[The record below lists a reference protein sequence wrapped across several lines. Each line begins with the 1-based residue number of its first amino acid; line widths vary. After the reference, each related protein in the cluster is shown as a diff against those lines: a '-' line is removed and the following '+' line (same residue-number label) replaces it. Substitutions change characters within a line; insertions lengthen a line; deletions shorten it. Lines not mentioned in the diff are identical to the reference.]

1 MTDARGITFEARG
14 WIEKPCREEDTVVEL
29 RRQLQPGERW
39 GAWERVSLAPSLEL
53 VNHSP
58 AGFAWGYAGSGPSQ
72 LALALLY
79 AATGDRDFAVA
90 NHQAFKFEVVARLVW
105 PDPWEIHVDVARWA
119 VASTRVASDREPSHG
134 ATIVK
139 GAA

>member
-1 MTDARGITFEARG
+1 VTDARGITFEARG

-58 AGFAWGYAGSGPSQ
+58 AGFAWGYAGSGSSS
-72 LALALLY
+72 
-79 AATGDRDFAVA
+79 RSS
-90 NHQAFKFEVVARLVW
+90 
-105 PDPWEIHVDVARWA
+105 PDSFGPTRGK
-119 VASTRVASDREPSHG
+119 STSTSHG
-134 ATIVK
+134 GLSRRRASPPTESRAT
-139 GAA
+139 ARPS